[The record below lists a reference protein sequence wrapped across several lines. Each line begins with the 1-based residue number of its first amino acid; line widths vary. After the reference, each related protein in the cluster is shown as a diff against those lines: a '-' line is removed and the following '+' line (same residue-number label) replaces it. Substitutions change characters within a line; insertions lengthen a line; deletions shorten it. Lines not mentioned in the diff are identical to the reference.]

1 MEDLTAIKERL
12 AALRDIV
19 SQHQRRYYV
28 EDRPTVSDAE
38 YDALYRELQDLE
50 AAHPHLVTLDSPTQ
64 RVGAEPA
71 EGFESVSHQV
81 PMLSLDNARNEEEL
95 REFEA
100 RLMRL
105 QDESPRPLSYVVEPK
120 IDGLGVALLYE
131 HGEFARGATR
141 GDGRVGENITQ
152 NLRTIKSIPLRL
164 DGGKLTRRY
173 RLEIRGVVYM
183 PRRAFAHLNSEH
195 DWRSDWD
202 TTLRTIRVTVS
213 PDSGSTLA
221 HLNRLEIRGEVYM
234 PRRAFARLNQQ
245 LEADGQ
251 APFANPRNAAAG
263 SLRLLDSRITAR
275 RPLDVFFYTLGHA
288 EPAHAVTSHWDAL
301 QALSRAGCR
310 INPRAALCAT
320 IDEVIAYCQKL
331 EAERNELDYEA
342 DGVVVKVDDLALQEA
357 FGATAHHPR
366 WAVAFKFAA
375 QQAVS
380 VVRDITLN
388 VGRTGAL
395 TPTAVLDPVHIAGVT
410 VRRASLHNEDEIRR
424 KDIRVGDT
432 VWVERAGDVI
442 PQVVSVIFDQR
453 PADSAAFVMPER
465 CPVCE
470 TAVYRPEGEVV
481 ARCPN
486 AVCPAQLRE
495 RLLHFAGR
503 RAMDIDGLG
512 AAVVDQLVDRAL
524 VRDFADLYGLKQAT
538 LEGLDRLAE
547 KSAGNL
553 VNAIA
558 RSRERGLAR
567 LLFGLGIRHV
577 GERAAALLAA
587 HYGSFDALA
596 QADTE
601 ELADIHD
608 VGPVI
613 AESVS
618 QFCSH
623 AENRR
628 TLERLAEAGVRL
640 DEALVA
646 AQSDTA
652 QTLAGKIFVLTGT
665 LPNLKRSDAQ
675 ALIESAGGR
684 VTSSVTRKTNYVVAG
699 DDPGSKLQRAEDLN
713 IPVLD
718 EEQLH
723 SLLQG

>member
-1 MEDLTAIKERL
+1 MEDQTAVSERL
-12 AALRDIV
+12 ATLRNIV
-19 SQHQRRYYV
+19 SQHQYRYYV

-50 AAHPHLVTLDSPTQ
+50 AAHPHLITPDSPTQ

-71 EGFESVSHQV
+71 EGFESVAHQV
-81 PMLSLDNARNEEEL
+81 PMLSLDNARDAEEL

-105 QDESPRPLSYVVEPK
+105 QDESPQPLSYVVEPK

-131 HGEFARGATR
+131 GGEFVRGATR
-141 GDGRVGENITQ
+141 GDGRTGENITQ
-152 NLRTIKSIPLRL
+152 NLRTIRSIPLRL
-164 DGGKLTRRY
+164 DGELA
-173 RLEIRGVVYM
+173 RL
-183 PRRAFAHLNSEH
+183 A
-195 DWRSDWD
+195 
-202 TTLRTIRVTVS
+202 
-213 PDSGSTLA
+213 
-221 HLNRLEIRGEVYM
+221 RLEIRGEVYM
-234 PRRAFARLNQQ
+234 PRRAFARLNRQ

-275 RPLDVFFYTLGHA
+275 RPLDIFFYTLGHA
-288 EPAHAVTSHWDAL
+288 EPAHPVTSHWDAL
-301 QALSRAGCR
+301 QALSQGGCR
-310 INPRAALCAT
+310 INASAARCDT
-320 IDEVIAYCQKL
+320 IEEVIAYCQKL
-331 EAERNELDYEA
+331 EAERNDLDYES
-342 DGVVVKVDDLALQEA
+342 DGVVVKVDNLALQEA

-366 WAVAFKFAA
+366 WAIAFKFAA
-375 QQAVS
+375 QQAIS
-380 VVRDITLN
+380 VVREITLN

-395 TPTAVLDPVHIAGVT
+395 TPTAVLDPVPIAGVT

-442 PQVVSVIFDQR
+442 PQVVSVILDQR
-453 PADSAAFVMPER
+453 PADNEAFVMPAQ
-465 CPVCE
+465 CPACQ
-470 TAVYRPEGEVV
+470 TPVYRPLGEVV

-495 RLLHFAGR
+495 RLLHYGGR

-512 AAVVDQLVDRAL
+512 AAVVEQLVDRGL
-524 VRDFADLYGLKQAT
+524 VRDFADLYALDQST
-538 LEGLDRLAE
+538 LEALDRLAE

-553 VNAIA
+553 LDAIA

-587 HYGSFDALA
+587 HYGSFAALA
-596 QADTE
+596 EADSE
-601 ELADIHD
+601 ELAEIRD

-618 QFCSH
+618 QFCAH
-623 AENRR
+623 AENRH
-628 TLERLAEAGVRL
+628 TLDRLAEAGVRL
-640 DEALVA
+640 DQDPGATTP
-646 AQSDTA
+646 SDAA
-652 QTLAGKIFVLTGT
+652 QTLAGKVFVLTGT
-665 LPNLKRSDAQ
+665 LPSLKRNDAQ
-675 ALIESAGGR
+675 TLIESAGGR
-684 VTSSVTRKTNYVVAG
+684 VTASVTRNTHYVVAG
-699 DDPGSKLQRAEDLN
+699 SDPGRKLQQAEALG

-718 EEQLH
+718 ETALH
-723 SLLQG
+723 GLLQG

>member
-1 MEDLTAIKERL
+1 MEEQTAVKERL

-19 SQHQRRYYV
+19 RQHQRRYYV
-28 EDRPTVSDAE
+28 EDRPTISDAE

-50 AAHPHLVTLDSPTQ
+50 AAHPDLITSDSPTQ

-71 EGFESVSHQV
+71 EGFESVAHQV
-81 PMLSLDNARNEEEL
+81 PMLSLDNARDADEL

-105 QDESPRPLSYVVEPK
+105 QDESPQPLSYVVEPK

-131 HGEFARGATR
+131 NGEFVRGATR

-152 NLRTIKSIPLRL
+152 NLRTIQSIPLRL
-164 DGGKLTRRY
+164 EGEL
-173 RLEIRGVVYM
+173 
-183 PRRAFAHLNSEH
+183 A
-195 DWRSDWD
+195 
-202 TTLRTIRVTVS
+202 TLS
-213 PDSGSTLA
+213 
-221 HLNRLEIRGEVYM
+221 RLEIRGEVYM
-234 PRRAFARLNQQ
+234 PRRAFARLNRQ

-275 RPLDVFFYTLGHA
+275 RPLDIFFYTLGYA

-301 QALSRAGCR
+301 QALEQAGAR
-310 INPRAALCAT
+310 INLDAAHCGTLDDV
-320 IDEVIAYCQKL
+320 IDYCQKL
-331 EAERNELDYEA
+331 EARRNELDYEA
-342 DGVVVKVDDLALQEA
+342 DGVVVKVEDLTLQEA

-366 WAVAFKFAA
+366 WAIAFKFAA

-380 VVRDITLN
+380 IVQDITLN

-442 PQVVSVIFDQR
+442 PQVVSVIPHKR
-453 PADSAAFVMPER
+453 PTDSEAFVMPGQ

-503 RAMDIDGLG
+503 RAMDIDGMG
-512 AAVVDQLVDRAL
+512 AAVVDQLVDRGL
-524 VRDFADLYGLKQAT
+524 VRDFADLYSLGQST
-538 LEGLDRLAE
+538 LETLDRLAE

-553 VNAIA
+553 VDAIA
-558 RSRERGLAR
+558 RSRDRGLAR

-587 HYGSFDALA
+587 HYGSFAALSEA
-596 QADTE
+596 NTE
-601 ELADIHD
+601 ELAEIHD

-618 QFCSH
+618 QFCAH
-623 AENRR
+623 EENRR
-628 TLERLAEAGVRL
+628 TLELLADAGVRL
-640 DEALVA
+640 DQEPVA
-646 AQSDTA
+646 AIPSDAA
-652 QTLAGKIFVLTGT
+652 QTLDGKVFVLTGT

-675 ALIESAGGR
+675 ALIEAAGGR
-684 VTSSVTRKTNYVVAG
+684 VTSSVTRKTDYVVAG
-699 DDPGSKLQRAEDLN
+699 SDPGSKLQRAEDLG
-713 IPVLD
+713 IAILD
-718 EEQLH
+718 EAALH
-723 SLLQG
+723 DLLHG

>member
-12 AALRDIV
+12 AALRTVV
-19 SQHQRRYYV
+19 SEHQRRYFV
-28 EDRPTVSDAE
+28 EDQPTVSDAE

-50 AAHPHLVTLDSPTQ
+50 AARPHLVTSDSPTQ

-71 EGFESVSHQV
+71 EGFESVAHQV
-81 PMLSLDNARNEEEL
+81 PMLSLDNARNVDEL

-105 QDESPRPLSYVVEPK
+105 QDESPQPLRYVVEPK

-131 HGEFARGATR
+131 SGELVRGATR

-152 NLRTIKSIPLRL
+152 NLRTIRSVPLRL
-164 DGGKLTRRY
+164 DGELA
-173 RLEIRGVVYM
+173 RL
-183 PRRAFAHLNSEH
+183 S
-195 DWRSDWD
+195 
-202 TTLRTIRVTVS
+202 
-213 PDSGSTLA
+213 
-221 HLNRLEIRGEVYM
+221 RLEIRGEVYM
-234 PRRAFARLNQQ
+234 PRRAFARLNRQ
-245 LEADGQ
+245 LEADGL

-275 RPLDVFFYTLGHA
+275 RPLDVFFYTLGYS
-288 EPAHAVTSHWDAL
+288 EPAHAVASHWDAL
-301 QALSRAGCR
+301 QILSQAGCR
-310 INPRAALCAT
+310 INTQAAHFNT
-320 IDEVIAYCQKL
+320 IDEVIAYCQEL

-380 VVRDITLN
+380 VVREITLN

-442 PQVVSVIFDQR
+442 PQVVSVILDQR
-453 PADSAAFVMPER
+453 PANSEAFVMPER

-470 TAVYRPEGEVV
+470 TPVYRPEGEVV

-503 RAMDIDGLG
+503 RAMDIDGMG
-512 AAVVDQLVDRAL
+512 AAVVDQLVDRSL
-524 VRDFADLYGLKQAT
+524 VSDFADLYGLEQAT

-558 RSRERGLAR
+558 RSRKRGLAR

-587 HYGSFDALA
+587 HYGSFAALTEA
-596 QADTE
+596 STE
-601 ELADIHD
+601 ELAEIHD

-618 QFCSH
+618 QFC
-623 AENRR
+623 AQEENRR

-640 DEALVA
+640 DQDPVA
-646 AQSDTA
+646 ATPSDAA
-652 QTLAGKIFVLTGT
+652 QTLAGKVFVLTGT

-675 ALIESAGGR
+675 ALIETAGGR
-684 VTSSVTRKTNYVVAG
+684 VTSSVTRNTDYVVAG
-699 DDPGSKLQRAEDLN
+699 NDPGSKLQRAEDLG
-713 IPVLD
+713 IAILD
-718 EEQLH
+718 ETALH
-723 SLLQG
+723 DLVQG

>member
-1 MEDLTAIKERL
+1 MDDLTAVKERL
-12 AALRDIV
+12 AALRTVV

-38 YDALYRELQDLE
+38 YDTLYRELQDLE
-50 AAHPHLVTLDSPTQ
+50 AAHPHLVTPDSPTQ

-71 EGFESVSHQV
+71 EGFESVAHQV
-81 PMLSLDNARNEEEL
+81 PMLSLDNARNADEL

-105 QDESPRPLSYVVEPK
+105 QDESPQPLRYVVEPK

-131 HGEFARGATR
+131 NGEFVRGATR

-164 DGGKLTRRY
+164 DGKLA
-173 RLEIRGVVYM
+173 RL
-183 PRRAFAHLNSEH
+183 S
-195 DWRSDWD
+195 
-202 TTLRTIRVTVS
+202 
-213 PDSGSTLA
+213 
-221 HLNRLEIRGEVYM
+221 RLEIRGEVYM
-234 PRRAFARLNQQ
+234 PRRAFARLNRQ
-245 LEADGQ
+245 LEADGL

-275 RPLDVFFYTLGHA
+275 RPLDIFFYTLGYA

-301 QALSRAGCR
+301 QTLSQAGAR
-310 INPRAALCAT
+310 TNLDAAHCSTLDDV
-320 IDEVIAYCQKL
+320 IDYCQKL
-331 EAERNELDYEA
+331 EARRNELDYEA
-342 DGVVVKVDDLALQEA
+342 DGVVVKVDNLAMQAA

-366 WAVAFKFAA
+366 WAIAFKFAA

-380 VVRDITLN
+380 VVREITLN

-442 PQVVSVIFDQR
+442 PQVVRVILDER
-453 PADSAAFVMPER
+453 PADSEAFVMPER
-465 CPVCE
+465 CPACK
-470 TAVYRPEGEVV
+470 TSVYRPEGEVV

-512 AAVVDQLVDRAL
+512 AAVVDQLVDRGL
-524 VRDFADLYGLKQAT
+524 VRDFADLYGLDQPT
-538 LEGLDRLAE
+538 IETLDRLAE

-553 VNAIA
+553 VDAIA

-587 HYGSFDALA
+587 QYGSFAALA
-596 QADTE
+596 EASTE
-601 ELADIHD
+601 ELAEIHD

-618 QFCSH
+618 QFCAH
-623 AENRR
+623 EENRR
-628 TLERLAEAGVRL
+628 TLDRLAEAGVRL
-640 DEALVA
+640 DEDLVA
-646 AQSDTA
+646 ATPSDTA
-652 QTLAGKIFVLTGT
+652 QTLAGQIFVLTGT

-675 ALIESAGGR
+675 ALIEGAGGR
-684 VTSSVTRKTNYVVAG
+684 VTSSVTRKTDYVVAG
-699 DDPGSKLQRAEDLN
+699 SDPGSKLQRAEDLG
-713 IPVLD
+713 IAILD
-718 EEQLH
+718 ETALH
-723 SLLQG
+723 NLLQG

>member
-1 MEDLTAIKERL
+1 MEDQTAVRERL
-12 AALRDIV
+12 AALRDV
-19 SQHQRRYYV
+19 VTQHQRRYYV
-28 EDRPTVSDAE
+28 EDRPTVSDAA

-50 AAHPHLVTLDSPTQ
+50 AAHPHLVTPDSPTQ

-71 EGFESVSHQV
+71 EGFESVAHQV
-81 PMLSLDNARNEEEL
+81 PMLSLDNAHNAEEL
-95 REFEA
+95 QEFEA

-105 QDESPRPLSYVVEPK
+105 QDESAQPLSYVVEPK

-131 HGEFARGATR
+131 NGEFVRGATR

-164 DGGKLTRRY
+164 DGQLA
-173 RLEIRGVVYM
+173 RL
-183 PRRAFAHLNSEH
+183 S
-195 DWRSDWD
+195 
-202 TTLRTIRVTVS
+202 
-213 PDSGSTLA
+213 
-221 HLNRLEIRGEVYM
+221 RLEIRGEVYM
-234 PRRAFARLNQQ
+234 PRRAFARLNRQ

-263 SLRLLDSRITAR
+263 SLRLLDSRIAAR
-275 RPLDVFFYTLGHA
+275 RPLDVFLYTLGYA
-288 EPAHAVTSHWDAL
+288 EPAHPATSHWDAL
-301 QALSRAGCR
+301 QALSQGGCR
-310 INPRAALCAT
+310 INPRAARCGT
-320 IDEVIAYCQKL
+320 IDEVVAYCRKL

-342 DGVVVKVDDLALQEA
+342 DGVVVKVDSLALQAA
-357 FGATAHHPR
+357 FGATARHPR
-366 WAVAFKFAA
+366 WAIAFKFAA

-380 VVRDITLN
+380 VVREITLN

-442 PQVVSVIFDQR
+442 PQVVSVIRDKR
-453 PADSAAFVMPER
+453 PTGSEPFVMPEQ

-470 TAVYRPEGEVV
+470 TAVYRPLGEVV
-481 ARCPN
+481 ARCQN

-495 RLLHFAGR
+495 RLLHYASR

-512 AAVVDQLVDRAL
+512 AAVIDQLVHGGL
-524 VRDFADLYGLKQAT
+524 VNDFADLYD
-538 LEGLDRLAE
+538 LEQKRPDLQKLDRLAE

-553 VNAIA
+553 LDAIA

-587 HYGSFDALA
+587 HYGTFDALA
-596 QADTE
+596 KTSAE
-601 ELADIHD
+601 ELAEIRD

-613 AESVS
+613 AESAS
-618 QFCSH
+618 QFC
-623 AENRR
+623 AYEENRR
-628 TLERLAEAGVRL
+628 TLERLRKARVRL
-640 DEALVA
+640 DQNPATAISRVPFGWNLGPFLVSFDQEPA
-646 AQSDTA
+646 TATPSDAT
-652 QTLAGKIFVLTGT
+652 QTLDGKVFVLTGT

-675 ALIESAGGR
+675 ALIEGAGGR
-684 VTSSVTRKTNYVVAG
+684 VTSSVTRKTDYVVAG
-699 DDPGSKLQRAEDLN
+699 SDPGRKLQQAQDLDV
-713 IPVLD
+713 PVLD

-723 SLLQG
+723 SLLQD

>member
-1 MEDLTAIKERL
+1 MEDQTAVSERL
-12 AALRDIV
+12 AALRGIV
-19 SQHQRRYYV
+19 SEHQRRYYV

-50 AAHPHLVTLDSPTQ
+50 AAHPHLITPDSPTQ

-71 EGFESVSHQV
+71 EGFESVAHQV
-81 PMLSLDNARNEEEL
+81 PMLSLDNARDADEL

-105 QDESPRPLSYVVEPK
+105 QDESPQPLSYVVEPK

-131 HGEFARGATR
+131 NGEFVRGATR

-152 NLRTIKSIPLRL
+152 NLRTIQSISLRL
-164 DGGKLTRRY
+164 NGELA
-173 RLEIRGVVYM
+173 RL
-183 PRRAFAHLNSEH
+183 S
-195 DWRSDWD
+195 
-202 TTLRTIRVTVS
+202 
-213 PDSGSTLA
+213 
-221 HLNRLEIRGEVYM
+221 RLEIRGEVYM
-234 PRRAFARLNQQ
+234 PRRAFARLNRQ
-245 LEADGQ
+245 LEADGL

-275 RPLDVFFYTLGHA
+275 RPLDIFAYTLGYA
-288 EPAHAVTSHWDAL
+288 QPAHAVTSHWDAL

-310 INPRAALCAT
+310 INTQAAHCNT
-320 IDEVIAYCQKL
+320 IDEVVAYCQEL
-331 EAERNELDYEA
+331 EDGRNELDYEA

-366 WAVAFKFAA
+366 WAIAFKFAA

-380 VVRDITLN
+380 VVREITLN

-442 PQVVSVIFDQR
+442 PQVVSVIRDKR
-453 PADSAAFVMPER
+453 PADGEAFIMPEC
-465 CPVCE
+465 CPVCA

-512 AAVVDQLVDRAL
+512 AAVVDQLVDRGL
-524 VRDFADLYGLKQAT
+524 VRDFAELYALDQPT
-538 LEGLDRLAE
+538 IETLDRLAE

-587 HYGSFDALA
+587 HYGSFDALEKA
-596 QADTE
+596 SVE
-601 ELADIHD
+601 ELAEIRD

-613 AESVS
+613 AESVG
-618 QFCSH
+618 QFC
-623 AENRR
+623 ANEENRR

-640 DEALVA
+640 DQDPVNTPSEAE
-646 AQSDTA
+646 
-652 QTLAGKIFVLTGT
+652 QTLAGKVFVLTGT
-665 LPNLKRSDAQ
+665 LPNLKRSDVQ
-675 ALIESAGGR
+675 ALIEAAGGR
-684 VTSSVTRKTNYVVAG
+684 VTASVTRNTDYVVAG
-699 DDPGSKLQRAEDLN
+699 SDPGSKLQRAEALD

-718 EEQLH
+718 ETALH
-723 SLLQG
+723 DLLQG

>member
-1 MEDLTAIKERL
+1 MDDQTAVSERL
-12 AALRDIV
+12 AALRNIV
-19 SQHQRRYYV
+19 SEHQRRYFV
-28 EDRPTVSDAE
+28 EDQPTVSDAE

-50 AAHPHLVTLDSPTQ
+50 AAHPHLVTSDSPTQ

-71 EGFESVSHQV
+71 EGFESVAHQV
-81 PMLSLDNARNEEEL
+81 PMLSLSNARDADEL

-105 QDESPRPLSYVVEPK
+105 QDESPQPLSYVVEPK

-131 HGEFARGATR
+131 NGEFVRGATR

-164 DGGKLTRRY
+164 DGELA
-173 RLEIRGVVYM
+173 RL
-183 PRRAFAHLNSEH
+183 S
-195 DWRSDWD
+195 
-202 TTLRTIRVTVS
+202 
-213 PDSGSTLA
+213 
-221 HLNRLEIRGEVYM
+221 RLEIRGEVYM
-234 PRRAFARLNQQ
+234 PRRAFTRLNRQ
-245 LEADGQ
+245 LEADGL

-275 RPLDVFFYTLGHA
+275 RPLDVFFYTLGYA

-301 QALSRAGCR
+301 QALSQAGAR
-310 INPRAALCAT
+310 INLDAARCSTLDDV
-320 IDEVIAYCQKL
+320 IDYCQKL
-331 EAERNELDYEA
+331 EARRNELDYEA

-366 WAVAFKFAA
+366 WAIAFKFAA

-380 VVRDITLN
+380 VVQDITLN

-442 PQVVSVIFDQR
+442 PQVVSVILDQR
-453 PADSAAFVMPER
+453 PADSAEFVMPEE

-512 AAVVDQLVDRAL
+512 AAVVDQLVDRGL
-524 VRDFADLYGLKQAT
+524 VSDFADLYGLEQSA
-538 LEGLDRLAE
+538 LENLDRLAE

-553 VNAIA
+553 VEAIA

-587 HYGSFDALA
+587 HYGSFGALA
-596 QADTE
+596 KASTE

-618 QFCSH
+618 QFCAH

-628 TLERLAEAGVRL
+628 TLDRLSEAGVRL
-640 DEALVA
+640 DEDPAATPPSDA
-646 AQSDTA
+646 AQP
-652 QTLAGKIFVLTGT
+652 LAGKVFVLTGT

-675 ALIESAGGR
+675 ALIEAAGGR
-684 VTSSVTRKTNYVVAG
+684 VTSSVTRKTDYVVAG
-699 DDPGSKLQRAEDLN
+699 SDPGSKLQRAEDLN

>member
-1 MEDLTAIKERL
+1 MEDQTAVRERL
-12 AALRDIV
+12 AALRDVV

-28 EDRPTVSDAE
+28 EDRPTGSDAE

-50 AAHPHLVTLDSPTQ
+50 AAHPHLVTPDSPTQ

-71 EGFESVSHQV
+71 EGFESVAHQM
-81 PMLSLDNARNEEEL
+81 PMLSLANAHNAEEL
-95 REFEA
+95 QEFEA
-100 RLMRL
+100 RLIRL
-105 QDESPRPLSYVVEPK
+105 QDESPQPLSYVVEPK

-131 HGEFARGATR
+131 NGDFVRGATR

-164 DGGKLTRRY
+164 DGELA
-173 RLEIRGVVYM
+173 RL
-183 PRRAFAHLNSEH
+183 S
-195 DWRSDWD
+195 
-202 TTLRTIRVTVS
+202 
-213 PDSGSTLA
+213 
-221 HLNRLEIRGEVYM
+221 RLEIRGEVYM
-234 PRRAFARLNQQ
+234 PRRAFARLNRQ

-275 RPLDVFFYTLGHA
+275 RPLDVFLYTLGYA
-288 EPAHAVTSHWDAL
+288 EPTHPATSHWDAL
-301 QALSRAGCR
+301 QALSQGGCR
-310 INPRAALCAT
+310 INPRAARCGT
-320 IDEVIAYCQKL
+320 IDEVGAYCRKL
-331 EAERNELDYEA
+331 EAERNELDYET
-342 DGVVVKVDDLALQEA
+342 DGVVVKVDDLALQAA

-366 WAVAFKFAA
+366 WAIAFKFAA

-380 VVRDITLN
+380 VVREITLN

-442 PQVVSVIFDQR
+442 PQVVSVILDKR
-453 PADSAAFVMPER
+453 LADSEPFVMPEQ
-465 CPVCE
+465 CPVCQTE
-470 TAVYRPEGEVV
+470 VYRPLGEVV

-495 RLLHFAGR
+495 RLLHYGGR

-512 AAVVDQLVDRAL
+512 AAVVEQLVDRDL
-524 VRDFADLYGLKQAT
+524 VRDFADLYALEHST
-538 LEGLDRLAE
+538 LQGLDRLAE

-553 VNAIA
+553 LDAIA

-587 HYGSFDALA
+587 HYGSFSALA
-596 QADTE
+596 ETGTE
-601 ELADIHD
+601 ELAEIRD

-618 QFCSH
+618 QFC
-623 AENRR
+623 AYEENRR

-640 DEALVA
+640 DEDPVAATSSDA
-646 AQSDTA
+646 AQS
-652 QTLAGKIFVLTGT
+652 LAGKVFVLTGT
-665 LPNLKRSDAQ
+665 LPNLKRSEAQ
-675 ALIESAGGR
+675 TLIEGAGGR
-684 VTSSVTRKTNYVVAG
+684 VTKSVTRKTDYVVAG
-699 DDPGSKLQRAEDLN
+699 SDPGSKLQQAEDLS

-718 EEQLH
+718 EAALH
-723 SLLQG
+723 GLLQDRSDQTVGRISEA

>member
-1 MEDLTAIKERL
+1 MKAGSMEDQTAVRERL
-12 AALRDIV
+12 AALRAIV

-38 YDALYRELQDLE
+38 YDALYRDLQDLE
-50 AAHPHLVTLDSPTQ
+50 AAHPHLVTPDSPTQ

-71 EGFESVSHQV
+71 EGFESVAHQV
-81 PMLSLDNARNEEEL
+81 PMLSLDNARDAEEL

-100 RLMRL
+100 RLIRL
-105 QDESPRPLSYVVEPK
+105 QDESPQPLSYVVEPK

-131 HGEFARGATR
+131 GGEFVRGATR

-152 NLRTIKSIPLRL
+152 NLHTIQSIPLRL
-164 DGGKLTRRY
+164 DGEL
-173 RLEIRGVVYM
+173 
-183 PRRAFAHLNSEH
+183 A
-195 DWRSDWD
+195 
-202 TTLRTIRVTVS
+202 RV
-213 PDSGSTLA
+213 
-221 HLNRLEIRGEVYM
+221 NRLEIRGEVYM
-234 PRRAFARLNQQ
+234 PRRAFARLNRQ

-275 RPLDVFFYTLGHA
+275 RPLDVFFYTLGYA
-288 EPAHAVTSHWDAL
+288 EPAHPVTSHWDAL
-301 QALSRAGCR
+301 QALSQGGCR
-310 INPRAALCAT
+310 INPHAARCNT
-320 IDEVIAYCQKL
+320 IEEVIACCQKL
-331 EAERNELDYEA
+331 EAERNELDYES
-342 DGVVVKVDDLALQEA
+342 DGVVVKVDDLALQAA

-366 WAVAFKFAA
+366 WAIAFKFAA

-380 VVRDITLN
+380 VVREITLN

-410 VRRASLHNEDEIRR
+410 VRRASLHNEAEIRR

-442 PQVVSVIFDQR
+442 PQVVSVILDQR
-453 PADSAAFVMPER
+453 PAGSDEFVMPTH
-465 CPVCE
+465 CPVCQ
-470 TAVYRPEGEVV
+470 TAVYRPQDEVV

-495 RLLHFAGR
+495 RLLHYGGR
-503 RAMDIDGLG
+503 RAMDIDGFG
-512 AAVVDQLVDRAL
+512 AAVVEQLVDRAL
-524 VRDFADLYGLKQAT
+524 VRDFADLYALDQST
-538 LEGLDRLAE
+538 LETLDRLAE

-553 VNAIA
+553 LDAIA

-596 QADTE
+596 EASTE
-601 ELADIHD
+601 ELAEIRD

-618 QFCSH
+618 QFCAH

-628 TLERLAEAGVRL
+628 TLDRLAEAGVRL
-640 DEALVA
+640 DQDPA
-646 AQSDTA
+646 AAPPSDATQSLT
-652 QTLAGKIFVLTGT
+652 GKVFVLTGT
-665 LPNLKRSDAQ
+665 LPNLKRNDAQ

-684 VTSSVTRKTNYVVAG
+684 VTSSVTRNTDYVVAG
-699 DDPGSKLQRAEDLN
+699 SEAGRKLQQAQDLG

-718 EEQLH
+718 EAALH
-723 SLLQG
+723 GLLQG

>member
-1 MEDLTAIKERL
+1 MDDQTAVRERL
-12 AALRDIV
+12 ADLRGIV
-19 SQHQRRYYV
+19 SEHQRRYYV

-50 AAHPHLVTLDSPTQ
+50 AAHPYLITPDSPTQ

-71 EGFESVSHQV
+71 EGFESVAHQV
-81 PMLSLDNARNEEEL
+81 PMLSLDNARDADEL

-105 QDESPRPLSYVVEPK
+105 QDESPQPLSYVVEPK

-131 HGEFARGATR
+131 NGEFVRGATR

-152 NLRTIKSIPLRL
+152 NLRTIQSIPLRL
-164 DGGKLTRRY
+164 DGELA
-173 RLEIRGVVYM
+173 RL
-183 PRRAFAHLNSEH
+183 S
-195 DWRSDWD
+195 
-202 TTLRTIRVTVS
+202 
-213 PDSGSTLA
+213 
-221 HLNRLEIRGEVYM
+221 RLEIRGEVYM
-234 PRRAFARLNQQ
+234 PRRAFARLNRQ
-245 LEADGQ
+245 LEADGL

-275 RPLDVFFYTLGHA
+275 RPLDIFAYTLGYA
-288 EPAHAVTSHWDAL
+288 EPAHAVTSHWSAL
-301 QALSRAGCR
+301 QALSQAGAR
-310 INPRAALCAT
+310 TNLDAARCNTLDGV
-320 IDEVIAYCQKL
+320 IDYCQKL
-331 EAERNELDYEA
+331 EARRNELDYEA

-366 WAVAFKFAA
+366 WAIAFKFAA

-442 PQVVSVIFDQR
+442 PQVVSVILDQR
-453 PADSAAFVMPER
+453 PAEDEEFVMPEE
-465 CPVCE
+465 CPVCQ
-470 TAVYRPEGEVV
+470 TKVYRPEGEVV

-503 RAMDIDGLG
+503 RAMDIDGMG
-512 AAVVDQLVDRAL
+512 AAVVDQLVDRGL
-524 VRDFADLYGLKQAT
+524 VHDFADLYSLGQPT
-538 LEGLDRLAE
+538 LEDLDRLAE

-553 VNAIA
+553 VDAIA

-596 QADTE
+596 KASVE
-601 ELADIHD
+601 ELAEIRD

-613 AESVS
+613 AESVG
-618 QFCSH
+618 QFC
-623 AENRR
+623 ANEKNRR

-640 DEALVA
+640 DQELVA
-646 AQSDTA
+646 AAPSDAA
-652 QTLAGKIFVLTGT
+652 QTLAGKAFVLTGT

-675 ALIESAGGR
+675 ALIEAAGGR
-684 VTSSVTRKTNYVVAG
+684 VTSSVTRNTDYVVAG
-699 DDPGSKLQRAEDLN
+699 SDPGSKLQRAEALD

-718 EEQLH
+718 EAALH
-723 SLLQG
+723 DLLQG

>member
-1 MEDLTAIKERL
+1 MEEQTAVKERL

-19 SQHQRRYYV
+19 RQHQRRYYV

-38 YDALYRELQDLE
+38 YDALYRELQELE
-50 AAHPHLVTLDSPTQ
+50 DANPDLVTPDSPTQ

-71 EGFESVSHQV
+71 EGFESVAHQV
-81 PMLSLDNARNEEEL
+81 PMLSLDNARDADEL

-105 QDESPRPLSYVVEPK
+105 QDESPQPLSYVVEPK

-131 HGEFARGATR
+131 NGDFVRGATR

-152 NLRTIKSIPLRL
+152 NLRTIQSIPLRL
-164 DGGKLTRRY
+164 EGEL
-173 RLEIRGVVYM
+173 
-183 PRRAFAHLNSEH
+183 A
-195 DWRSDWD
+195 
-202 TTLRTIRVTVS
+202 TLS
-213 PDSGSTLA
+213 
-221 HLNRLEIRGEVYM
+221 RLEIRGEVYM
-234 PRRAFARLNQQ
+234 PRRAFARLNRQ

-275 RPLDVFFYTLGHA
+275 RPLDIFFYTLGYA

-301 QALSRAGCR
+301 QALEQAGAR
-310 INPRAALCAT
+310 INLDAARCGTLDDV
-320 IDEVIAYCQKL
+320 IDYCQKL
-331 EAERNELDYEA
+331 EARRNELDYEA
-342 DGVVVKVDDLALQEA
+342 DGVVVKVDSLAMQAA

-366 WAVAFKFAA
+366 WAIAFKFAA

-380 VVRDITLN
+380 VVQDITLN

-442 PQVVSVIFDQR
+442 PQVVSVVQHQ
-453 PADSAAFVMPER
+453 PDSKKFVMPDR

-470 TAVYRPEGEVV
+470 TKVYRPEDEVV

-503 RAMDIDGLG
+503 RAMDIDGMG
-512 AAVVDQLVDRAL
+512 TAVVDQLVDRGL
-524 VRDFADLYGLKQAT
+524 VRDFADLYSLDQST
-538 LEGLDRLAE
+538 LQDLDRLAE

-553 VNAIA
+553 VDAIA

-567 LLFGLGIRHV
+567 LLFGLGVRHV

-587 HYGSFDALA
+587 HYGSFAALA
-596 QADTE
+596 EAETE
-601 ELADIHD
+601 ELAEIHD

-618 QFCSH
+618 QFCAH
-623 AENRR
+623 EENRR
-628 TLERLAEAGVRL
+628 TLERLADAGVRL
-640 DEALVA
+640 DQEPVA
-646 AQSDTA
+646 AIPSDAA
-652 QTLAGKIFVLTGT
+652 QTLGGKVFVLTGT

-675 ALIESAGGR
+675 SLIEAAGGR
-684 VTSSVTRKTNYVVAG
+684 VTSSVTRKTDYVVAG
-699 DDPGSKLQRAEDLN
+699 SDPGSKLQRAEDLG
-713 IPVLD
+713 IAILD
-718 EEQLH
+718 EAALH
-723 SLLQG
+723 DLLHG

>member
-1 MEDLTAIKERL
+1 MEALTAVSERL
-12 AALRDIV
+12 AALRTIV
-19 SQHQRRYYV
+19 SEHQRRYYV

-50 AAHPHLVTLDSPTQ
+50 AAHPHLVTPDSPTQ

-71 EGFESVSHQV
+71 EGFESVAHQV
-81 PMLSLDNARNEEEL
+81 PMLSLDNARDADEL

-100 RLMRL
+100 RLIRL
-105 QDESPRPLSYVVEPK
+105 QDESPQPLSYVVEPK

-131 HGEFARGATR
+131 NGDFVRGATR

-152 NLRTIKSIPLRL
+152 NLRTIQSIPLRL
-164 DGGKLTRRY
+164 AGKLAR
-173 RLEIRGVVYM
+173 
-183 PRRAFAHLNSEH
+183 
-195 DWRSDWD
+195 
-202 TTLRTIRVTVS
+202 
-213 PDSGSTLA
+213 
-221 HLNRLEIRGEVYM
+221 LNRLEIRGEVYM
-234 PRRAFARLNQQ
+234 PRRAFARLNRQ
-245 LEADGQ
+245 LEADGL

-275 RPLDVFFYTLGHA
+275 RPLDVFFYTLGYA

-301 QALSRAGCR
+301 QVLEQAGAR
-310 INPRAALCAT
+310 INSDAARCGTLDDV
-320 IDEVIAYCQKL
+320 IDYCQKL
-331 EAERNELDYEA
+331 EARRNELDYEA
-342 DGVVVKVDDLALQEA
+342 DGVVAKVDDLALQEA

-380 VVRDITLN
+380 VVQDITLN

-395 TPTAVLDPVHIAGVT
+395 TPTAILDPVHIAGVT

-442 PQVVSVIFDQR
+442 PQVVSVILDQR
-453 PADSAAFVMPER
+453 PADNEAFVMPAQ

-503 RAMDIDGLG
+503 RAMDIDGMG
-512 AAVVDQLVDRAL
+512 AAVVDQLVDRGL
-524 VRDFADLYGLKQAT
+524 VHDFADLYGLAPST
-538 LEGLDRLAE
+538 LETLDRLAE
-547 KSAGNL
+547 KSAANL
-553 VNAIA
+553 VDAIA

-596 QADTE
+596 KASTE

-608 VGPVI
+608 IGPVI

-618 QFCSH
+618 QFCAH

-640 DEALVA
+640 DQDPVA
-646 AQSDTA
+646 ATPSDAT
-652 QTLAGKIFVLTGT
+652 QTLAGKVFVLTGT

-675 ALIESAGGR
+675 ALIEAAGGR
-684 VTSSVTRKTNYVVAG
+684 VTASVTRKTDYVVAG
-699 DDPGSKLQRAEDLN
+699 SDPGSKRQRAEDLG
-713 IPVLD
+713 IAILD
-718 EEQLH
+718 ETALH
-723 SLLQG
+723 DLLQG

>member
-1 MEDLTAIKERL
+1 MEDQTAVRERL
-12 AALRDIV
+12 AALRDV
-19 SQHQRRYYV
+19 VTQHQRRYYV

-50 AAHPHLVTLDSPTQ
+50 AAHPHLVTPDSPTQ

-71 EGFESVSHQV
+71 EGFESVAHQV
-81 PMLSLDNARNEEEL
+81 PMLSLDNAHNAEEL
-95 REFEA
+95 QEFEA

-105 QDESPRPLSYVVEPK
+105 QDESAQPLSYVVEPK

-131 HGEFARGATR
+131 NGEFVRGATR

-164 DGGKLTRRY
+164 DGELA
-173 RLEIRGVVYM
+173 RL
-183 PRRAFAHLNSEH
+183 S
-195 DWRSDWD
+195 
-202 TTLRTIRVTVS
+202 
-213 PDSGSTLA
+213 
-221 HLNRLEIRGEVYM
+221 RLEIRGEVYM
-234 PRRAFARLNQQ
+234 PRRAFARLNRQ

-275 RPLDVFFYTLGHA
+275 RPLDVFLYTLGYA
-288 EPAHAVTSHWDAL
+288 EPAHPATSHWDAL
-301 QALSRAGCR
+301 QALSQGGCR
-310 INPRAALCAT
+310 INPRAARCGT
-320 IDEVIAYCQKL
+320 IDEVVAYCRKL

-342 DGVVVKVDDLALQEA
+342 DGVVVKVDSLALQAA
-357 FGATAHHPR
+357 FGATARHPR
-366 WAVAFKFAA
+366 WAIAFKFAA

-380 VVRDITLN
+380 VVREITLN

-442 PQVVSVIFDQR
+442 PQVVSVIQR
-453 PADSAAFVMPER
+453 PADSEPFVMPEQ
-465 CPVCE
+465 CPVCD
-470 TAVYRPEGEVV
+470 TKVYRPQGEVV

-495 RLLHFAGR
+495 RLLHYGGR

-512 AAVVDQLVDRAL
+512 AAVVEQLVDRGL
-524 VRDFADLYGLKQAT
+524 VRDFADLYALDQST
-538 LEGLDRLAE
+538 LEVLDRLAE

-553 VNAIA
+553 LDAIA

-587 HYGSFDALA
+587 HYGTFDALA
-596 QADTE
+596 KTSAE
-601 ELADIHD
+601 ELAEIRD

-618 QFCSH
+618 QFC
-623 AENRR
+623 AYEENRR
-628 TLERLAEAGVRL
+628 TLERLRKARVRL
-640 DEALVA
+640 DQNPATAISRVPFGWNLGPFLVSFDQEPA
-646 AQSDTA
+646 TATPSDAT
-652 QTLAGKIFVLTGT
+652 QTLDGKVFVLTGT

-675 ALIESAGGR
+675 ALIEGAGGR
-684 VTSSVTRKTNYVVAG
+684 VTKSVTRKTDYVVAG
-699 DDPGSKLQRAEDLN
+699 SDPGRKLQQAHDLDV
-713 IPVLD
+713 PVLD

-723 SLLQG
+723 GLLQD

>member
-1 MEDLTAIKERL
+1 MDDQTAVRERL

-19 SQHQRRYYV
+19 SEHQRRYFV

-50 AAHPHLVTLDSPTQ
+50 VAHPHLVTSDSPTQ

-71 EGFESVSHQV
+71 EGFESVAHQV
-81 PMLSLDNARNEEEL
+81 PMLSLDNARNADEL

-105 QDESPRPLSYVVEPK
+105 QDESPQPLSYVVEPK

-131 HGEFARGATR
+131 NGELVRGATR

-164 DGGKLTRRY
+164 DG
-173 RLEIRGVVYM
+173 E
-183 PRRAFAHLNSEH
+183 
-195 DWRSDWD
+195 
-202 TTLRTIRVTVS
+202 
-213 PDSGSTLA
+213 LA
-221 HLNRLEIRGEVYM
+221 HLSRLEIRGEVYM
-234 PRRAFARLNQQ
+234 PRRAFARLNRQ
-245 LEADGQ
+245 LEADGL

-275 RPLDVFFYTLGHA
+275 RPLDIFFYTLGYA
-288 EPAHAVTSHWDAL
+288 EPARAVTSHWDAL
-301 QALSRAGCR
+301 QTLSQAGCR
-310 INPRAALCAT
+310 INTQAAHCNT
-320 IDEVIAYCQKL
+320 IDEVVAYCRKL
-331 EAERNELDYEA
+331 EDERNELDYEA
-342 DGVVVKVDDLALQEA
+342 DGVVVKVDDLGLQEA

-375 QQAVS
+375 QQAES

-442 PQVVSVIFDQR
+442 PQVVSVIRDQR
-453 PADSAAFVMPER
+453 PADSEAFVMPER

-470 TAVYRPEGEVV
+470 TLVYRPEGEVV

-512 AAVVDQLVDRAL
+512 AAVIDQLVGHNL
-524 VRDFADLYGLKQAT
+524 VRDFADLYDLKQKRAD
-538 LEGLDRLAE
+538 LEKLDRLAE

-553 VNAIA
+553 LDAIE

-577 GERAAALLAA
+577 GERAAALLATQ
-587 HYGSFDALA
+587 YRTFDALSKA
-596 QADTE
+596 SAE
-601 ELADIHD
+601 ELARIRE

-613 AESVS
+613 AESVN
-618 QFCSH
+618 QFCAH
-623 AENRR
+623 DENRR
-628 TLERLAEAGVRL
+628 TLERLRRAGVRL
-640 DEALVA
+640 D
-646 AQSDTA
+646 QG
-652 QTLAGKIFVLTGT
+652 LAGTTSRVHFGWNLGPLLVPLDQEPATATPYDTPQPLTGKVLVLTGT

-684 VTSSVTRKTNYVVAG
+684 VTSSVTRKTDYVVAG
-699 DDPGSKLQRAEDLN
+699 DDPGSKLQRAEDLG
-713 IPVLD
+713 IAILD
-718 EEQLH
+718 ETALH
-723 SLLQG
+723 DLVQG

>member
-1 MEDLTAIKERL
+1 MEDQTAVRERL
-12 AALRDIV
+12 TVLRDIV
-19 SQHQRRYYV
+19 SQHQCRYYV
-28 EDRPTVSDAE
+28 EDRPAVSDAE

-50 AAHPHLVTLDSPTQ
+50 AAHPHLVTADSPTQ

-71 EGFESVSHQV
+71 EGFESVAHQV
-81 PMLSLDNARNEEEL
+81 PMLSLDNARDADEL

-100 RLMRL
+100 RLIRL
-105 QDESPRPLSYVVEPK
+105 QDESPQPLSYVVEPK

-131 HGEFARGATR
+131 NGDFVRGATR

-164 DGGKLTRRY
+164 AGELA
-173 RLEIRGVVYM
+173 RL
-183 PRRAFAHLNSEH
+183 S
-195 DWRSDWD
+195 
-202 TTLRTIRVTVS
+202 
-213 PDSGSTLA
+213 
-221 HLNRLEIRGEVYM
+221 RLEIRGEVYM
-234 PRRAFARLNQQ
+234 PRRAFARLNRQ
-245 LEADGQ
+245 LEADGL

-275 RPLDVFFYTLGHA
+275 RPLDVFFYTLGYA

-301 QALSRAGCR
+301 QALEQAGARTNVDAARCR
-310 INPRAALCAT
+310 TL
-320 IDEVIAYCQKL
+320 DEVVDYCQKL
-331 EAERNELDYEA
+331 EARRNELDYEA
-342 DGVVVKVDDLALQEA
+342 DGVVVKVDDLTLQEA

-366 WAVAFKFAA
+366 WAIAFKFAA

-380 VVRDITLN
+380 VVQDITLN

-424 KDIRVGDT
+424 KDVRVGDT

-442 PQVVSVIFDQR
+442 PQVVSVIFNER
-453 PADSAAFVMPER
+453 PADSQAFVMPER

-470 TAVYRPEGEVV
+470 TAVYRSEDEVV

-512 AAVVDQLVDRAL
+512 TAVVDQLVDRGL
-524 VRDFADLYGLKQAT
+524 VHDFADLYSLDQST
-538 LEGLDRLAE
+538 LQDLDRLAE

-553 VNAIA
+553 VDAIA

-577 GERAAALLAA
+577 GERAAALLAD

-596 QADTE
+596 KASTE
-601 ELADIHD
+601 ELADIRD
-608 VGPVI
+608 IGPVI
-613 AESVS
+613 AESVG
-618 QFCSH
+618 QFCAH
-623 AENRR
+623 EENRR
-628 TLERLAEAGVRL
+628 TLERLAEAGVHL
-640 DEALVA
+640 DQDPVA
-646 AQSDTA
+646 ATPSDAA

-675 ALIESAGGR
+675 ALIEAAGGR
-684 VTSSVTRKTNYVVAG
+684 VTSSVTRKTDYVVAG
-699 DDPGSKLQRAEDLN
+699 SDPGSKLRRAEDLS

-718 EEQLH
+718 EAALH
-723 SLLQG
+723 DLLQAGM

>member
-1 MEDLTAIKERL
+1 MEDQTAVSERL
-12 AALRDIV
+12 AALRAIV
-19 SQHQRRYYV
+19 SEHQRRYYV
-28 EDRPTVSDAE
+28 EDQPTVSDAE

-50 AAHPHLVTLDSPTQ
+50 AAHPHLVTPDSPTQ

-71 EGFESVSHQV
+71 EGFEAVAHQV
-81 PMLSLDNARNEEEL
+81 PMLSLDNARNADEL

-100 RLMRL
+100 RLIRL
-105 QDESPRPLSYVVEPK
+105 QDESPQPLSYVVEPK

-131 HGEFARGATR
+131 NGAFVRGATR

-152 NLRTIKSIPLRL
+152 NLRTIKNIPLRL
-164 DGGKLTRRY
+164 DGELA
-173 RLEIRGVVYM
+173 RL
-183 PRRAFAHLNSEH
+183 S
-195 DWRSDWD
+195 
-202 TTLRTIRVTVS
+202 
-213 PDSGSTLA
+213 
-221 HLNRLEIRGEVYM
+221 RLEIRGEVYM
-234 PRRAFARLNQQ
+234 PRRAFARLNRQ
-245 LEADGQ
+245 LEADGS

-288 EPAHAVTSHWDAL
+288 EPAHAVTSHWAAL
-301 QALSRAGCR
+301 QTLAQAGCR
-310 INPRAALCAT
+310 INTQAAHCNT
-320 IDEVIAYCQKL
+320 IDAVVAYCQQL

-380 VVRDITLN
+380 VVREITLN

-395 TPTAVLDPVHIAGVT
+395 TPTAVLDPVHLAGVT

-442 PQVVSVIFDQR
+442 PQVVSVILDER
-453 PADSAAFVMPER
+453 PADSQAFVMPAQ
-465 CPVCE
+465 CSVCE

-486 AVCPAQLRE
+486 ATCPAQLRE

-512 AAVVDQLVDRAL
+512 AAVVDQLVDRGL
-524 VRDFADLYGLKQAT
+524 VGDFADLYR
-538 LEGLDRLAE
+538 LEQSALEDLDRLAE

-553 VNAIA
+553 VDAIA
-558 RSRERGLAR
+558 RSRDRGLAR

-587 HYGSFDALA
+587 HYGSFGALA
-596 QADTE
+596 EASIE

-613 AESVS
+613 AESAS
-618 QFCSH
+618 QFCAH
-623 AENRR
+623 EENRR
-628 TLERLAEAGVRL
+628 TLDRLAAAGVRL
-640 DEALVA
+640 DQESVA
-646 AQSDTA
+646 ATPSDAT
-652 QTLAGKIFVLTGT
+652 QTLAGKVFVLTGA
-665 LPNLKRSDAQ
+665 LPNLKRGDAQ
-675 ALIESAGGR
+675 ALIEAAGGR
-684 VTSSVTRKTNYVVAG
+684 VTASVTRKTDYVVAG
-699 DDPGSKLQRAEDLN
+699 SNPGSKLQRAEDLG
-713 IPVLD
+713 ISVLD
-718 EEQLH
+718 EAALH
-723 SLLQG
+723 DLLRG

>member
-1 MEDLTAIKERL
+1 MEEQTAVRERL
-12 AALRDIV
+12 AALRDVV

-28 EDRPTVSDAE
+28 EDRPTVSDAD
-38 YDALYRELQDLE
+38 YDALYRELQGLE
-50 AAHPHLVTLDSPTQ
+50 AAHPHLVTPDSPTQ

-71 EGFESVSHQV
+71 ERFESVAHQV
-81 PMLSLDNARNEEEL
+81 PMLSLDNARNADEL

-105 QDESPRPLSYVVEPK
+105 QDESPQPLSYVVEPK

-131 HGEFARGATR
+131 GGEFVRGATR

-164 DGGKLTRRY
+164 DGELA
-173 RLEIRGVVYM
+173 RL
-183 PRRAFAHLNSEH
+183 S
-195 DWRSDWD
+195 
-202 TTLRTIRVTVS
+202 
-213 PDSGSTLA
+213 
-221 HLNRLEIRGEVYM
+221 RLEIRGEVYM
-234 PRRAFARLNQQ
+234 PRRAFARLNRQ

-263 SLRLLDSRITAR
+263 SLRLLDARITAR
-275 RPLDVFFYTLGHA
+275 RPLDVFLYTLGYAAPPH
-288 EPAHAVTSHWDAL
+288 PAPSHWDAL
-301 QALSRAGCR
+301 QALSQAGCR
-310 INPRAALCAT
+310 INPRAARCDT
-320 IDEVIAYCQKL
+320 IDEVVTYCQKL

-342 DGVVVKVDDLALQEA
+342 DGVVVKVDNLALQEA

-366 WAVAFKFAA
+366 WAIAFKFAA
-375 QQAVS
+375 QQAAS
-380 VVRDITLN
+380 VVREITLN

-442 PQVVSVIFDQR
+442 PQVVSVILDQR
-453 PADSAAFVMPER
+453 PADSEEFVMPEQ
-465 CPVCE
+465 CPVCQ
-470 TAVYRPEGEVV
+470 TAVYRPLGEVV

-495 RLLHFAGR
+495 RLLHYGGR
-503 RAMDIDGLG
+503 RAMDIDGMG
-512 AAVVDQLVDRAL
+512 AAVVEQLVDRGL
-524 VRDFADLYGLKQAT
+524 VRDFADLYALDQST
-538 LEGLDRLAE
+538 LEALDRLAE

-553 VNAIA
+553 LDAIA
-558 RSRERGLAR
+558 RSRQRGLAR

-596 QADTE
+596 EASTE
-601 ELADIHD
+601 DLAEVRD

-618 QFCSH
+618 QFC
-623 AENRR
+623 AYEANRR
-628 TLERLAEAGVRL
+628 TIERLSAAGVRL
-640 DEALVA
+640 DQDPIAATPSDVAHTLV
-646 AQSDTA
+646 
-652 QTLAGKIFVLTGT
+652 GKVFVLTGT
-665 LPNLKRSDAQ
+665 LPNLKRSEVQ
-675 ALIESAGGR
+675 TLIEAAGGR
-684 VTSSVTRKTNYVVAG
+684 VTSSVTRNTDYVVAG
-699 DDPGSKLQRAEDLN
+699 NDPGRKLQQAQDLDV
-713 IPVLD
+713 PVLD

-723 SLLQG
+723 GLLQG

>member
-1 MEDLTAIKERL
+1 MEDQTAVWERL

-28 EDRPTVSDAE
+28 EDRPTVSDAA

-50 AAHPHLVTLDSPTQ
+50 AAHPHLVTPDSPTQ

-71 EGFESVSHQV
+71 EGFESVAHQV
-81 PMLSLDNARNEEEL
+81 PMLSLDNAHNAEEL
-95 REFEA
+95 QEFEA

-105 QDESPRPLSYVVEPK
+105 QDESAQPLSYVVEPK

-131 HGEFARGATR
+131 NGEFVRGATR

-164 DGGKLTRRY
+164 DGELA
-173 RLEIRGVVYM
+173 RL
-183 PRRAFAHLNSEH
+183 S
-195 DWRSDWD
+195 
-202 TTLRTIRVTVS
+202 
-213 PDSGSTLA
+213 
-221 HLNRLEIRGEVYM
+221 RLEIRGEVYM
-234 PRRAFARLNQQ
+234 PRRAFARLNRQ

-275 RPLDVFFYTLGHA
+275 RPLDVFLYTLGYA
-288 EPAHAVTSHWDAL
+288 EPAHPATSHWDAL
-301 QALSRAGCR
+301 QALSQGGCR
-310 INPRAALCAT
+310 INPRAARCGT
-320 IDEVIAYCQKL
+320 IDEAVAYCRKL

-342 DGVVVKVDDLALQEA
+342 DGVVVKVDDLALQAA

-366 WAVAFKFAA
+366 WAIAFKFAA

-380 VVRDITLN
+380 VVQKITLN

-442 PQVVSVIFDQR
+442 PQVVSVILDKR
-453 PADSAAFVMPER
+453 PANSEPFVMPEQ

-470 TAVYRPEGEVV
+470 TAVYRPLGEVV
-481 ARCPN
+481 ARCQN

-495 RLLHFAGR
+495 RLLHYASR

-512 AAVVDQLVDRAL
+512 AAVVEQLVDRGL
-524 VRDFADLYGLKQAT
+524 VRDFADLYALDQSA
-538 LEGLDRLAE
+538 LETLDRLAE
-547 KSAGNL
+547 KSASNL
-553 VNAIA
+553 VDAIA

-587 HYGSFDALA
+587 HYGTFDALA
-596 QADTE
+596 KTSAE
-601 ELADIHD
+601 ELAEIRD

-618 QFCSH
+618 QFC
-623 AENRR
+623 AYEENRR
-628 TLERLAEAGVRL
+628 TLERLRKAHVRL
-640 DEALVA
+640 DQNPATAISRVPFGWNLGPFLVSFNQEPA
-646 AQSDTA
+646 TATPSDAT
-652 QTLAGKIFVLTGT
+652 QTLDGKVFVLTGT

-675 ALIESAGGR
+675 ALIEGAGGR
-684 VTSSVTRKTNYVVAG
+684 VTKSVTRNTDYVVAG
-699 DDPGSKLQRAEDLN
+699 SDPGRKLQQAQDLDV
-713 IPVLD
+713 PVLD

-723 SLLQG
+723 GLLQD

>member
-1 MEDLTAIKERL
+1 MEGQTAVRERL
-12 AALRDIV
+12 AALRDVV

-28 EDRPTVSDAE
+28 EDRPSVSDTE

-50 AAHPHLVTLDSPTQ
+50 AAHPRLVTPDSPTQ

-71 EGFESVSHQV
+71 EGFESVAHQV
-81 PMLSLDNARNEEEL
+81 PMLSLDNARNAEEL
-95 REFEA
+95 QEFEA

-105 QDESPRPLSYVVEPK
+105 QDESPQPLSYVVEPK

-131 HGEFARGATR
+131 NGDFVRGATR

-164 DGGKLTRRY
+164 GGELA
-173 RLEIRGVVYM
+173 RL
-183 PRRAFAHLNSEH
+183 S
-195 DWRSDWD
+195 
-202 TTLRTIRVTVS
+202 
-213 PDSGSTLA
+213 
-221 HLNRLEIRGEVYM
+221 RLEIRGEVYM
-234 PRRAFARLNQQ
+234 PRRAFARLNRQ

-275 RPLDVFFYTLGHA
+275 RPLDVFLYTLGYA
-288 EPAHAVTSHWDAL
+288 EPTHPATSHWDAL
-301 QALSRAGCR
+301 QALSQGGCR
-310 INPRAALCAT
+310 INPRAARCGT
-320 IDEVIAYCQKL
+320 IDKVVAYCRKL
-331 EAERNELDYEA
+331 EAERNELDYET
-342 DGVVVKVDDLALQEA
+342 DGVVVKVDDLALQAA

-366 WAVAFKFAA
+366 WAIAFKFAA

-380 VVRDITLN
+380 VVREITLN

-395 TPTAVLDPVHIAGVT
+395 TPTAVLDPVHIAGVM

-442 PQVVSVIFDQR
+442 PQVVRVLDKH
-453 PADSAAFVMPER
+453 PAGSEEFVMPEQ
-465 CPVCE
+465 CPVCQ
-470 TAVYRPEGEVV
+470 TTVYRPLGEVV

-495 RLLHFAGR
+495 RLLHYGGR

-512 AAVVDQLVDRAL
+512 ASVIDQLVKHGL
-524 VRDFADLYGLKQAT
+524 VNDFADLYD
-538 LEGLDRLAE
+538 LERKRPDLQKLDRLAE

-553 VNAIA
+553 LKAID

-596 QADTE
+596 QASAE
-601 ELADIHD
+601 ELAEIRD

-618 QFCSH
+618 QFC
-623 AENRR
+623 AYEENRR
-628 TLERLAEAGVRL
+628 TLERLRQARVRL
-640 DEALVA
+640 GQNPATAISRVPFGWNLGPFLVPFDQEPATATPSDA
-646 AQSDTA
+646 AQS
-652 QTLAGKIFVLTGT
+652 LAGKIFVLTGT
-665 LPNLKRSDAQ
+665 LPNLKRHEAQ
-675 ALIESAGGR
+675 ALIEGTGGR
-684 VTSSVTRKTNYVVAG
+684 VTKSVTRKTDYVVAG
-699 DDPGSKLQRAEDLN
+699 SDPGSKLQQARDLDV
-713 IPVLD
+713 PVLD

-723 SLLQG
+723 GLLQDRSDQTVGRISEA

>member
-1 MEDLTAIKERL
+1 MEEQTAVKERL
-12 AALRDIV
+12 AALRAIV
-19 SQHQRRYYV
+19 SEHQRRYYV
-28 EDRPTVSDAE
+28 EDRPTVNDAE

-50 AAHPHLVTLDSPTQ
+50 AAHPHLVTADSPTQ

-71 EGFESVSHQV
+71 EGFESVAHQV
-81 PMLSLDNARNEEEL
+81 PMLSLDNARDADEL

-105 QDESPRPLSYVVEPK
+105 QDESPQPLSYVVEPK

-131 HGEFARGATR
+131 NGDFVRGATR

-152 NLRTIKSIPLRL
+152 NLRTIQSIPLRL
-164 DGGKLTRRY
+164 EGEL
-173 RLEIRGVVYM
+173 
-183 PRRAFAHLNSEH
+183 A
-195 DWRSDWD
+195 
-202 TTLRTIRVTVS
+202 TLS
-213 PDSGSTLA
+213 
-221 HLNRLEIRGEVYM
+221 RLEIRGEVYM
-234 PRRAFARLNQQ
+234 PRRAFARLNRQ

-275 RPLDVFFYTLGHA
+275 RPLDIFFYTLGYA

-301 QALSRAGCR
+301 QALSQAGAR
-310 INPRAALCAT
+310 INLDAARCSTLDNV
-320 IDEVIAYCQKL
+320 IDYCQKL
-331 EAERNELDYEA
+331 EARRNELDYEA
-342 DGVVVKVDDLALQEA
+342 DGVVVKVDDLAMQAA

-366 WAVAFKFAA
+366 WAIAFKFAA

-380 VVRDITLN
+380 VVREITLN

-442 PQVVSVIFDQR
+442 PQVVSVILEQR
-453 PADSAAFVMPER
+453 PADSEAFVMPEQ

-486 AVCPAQLRE
+486 AVCAAQLRE

-503 RAMDIDGLG
+503 RAMDIDGMG
-512 AAVVDQLVDRAL
+512 AAVVDQLVDRGL
-524 VRDFADLYGLKQAT
+524 VRDFADLYVLDQST
-538 LEGLDRLAE
+538 LEDLDRLAE

-553 VNAIA
+553 VDAIA

-567 LLFGLGIRHV
+567 LLFGLGVRHV

-587 HYGSFDALA
+587 HYGSFAALA
-596 QADTE
+596 EADTE
-601 ELADIHD
+601 ELAEIHD

-618 QFCSH
+618 QFCAH
-623 AENRR
+623 EENRR
-628 TLERLAEAGVRL
+628 TLDRLAEAGVRL
-640 DEALVA
+640 DEEPVTATP
-646 AQSDTA
+646 SDAA

-675 ALIESAGGR
+675 SLIEAAGGR
-684 VTSSVTRKTNYVVAG
+684 VSSSVTRKTDYVVAG
-699 DDPGSKLQRAEDLN
+699 SDPGSKLQRAEDLG
-713 IPVLD
+713 IEILD
-718 EEQLH
+718 EAALH
-723 SLLQG
+723 DLLHD

>member
-1 MEDLTAIKERL
+1 MKARDMEDQTAVRERL
-12 AALRDIV
+12 AALRDVV

-28 EDRPTVSDAE
+28 EDCPTVSDAA

-50 AAHPHLVTLDSPTQ
+50 AAHPHLVTPDSPTQ

-71 EGFESVSHQV
+71 EGFESVAHQA
-81 PMLSLDNARNEEEL
+81 PMLSLDNARNTDEL

-105 QDESPRPLSYVVEPK
+105 QDESPQPLSYVVEPK

-131 HGEFARGATR
+131 NGEFVRGATR

-152 NLRTIKSIPLRL
+152 NLRTIQSIPLQL
-164 DGGKLTRRY
+164 DGELA
-173 RLEIRGVVYM
+173 RL
-183 PRRAFAHLNSEH
+183 S
-195 DWRSDWD
+195 
-202 TTLRTIRVTVS
+202 
-213 PDSGSTLA
+213 
-221 HLNRLEIRGEVYM
+221 RLEIRGEVYM
-234 PRRAFARLNQQ
+234 PRRAFARLNRQ

-275 RPLDVFFYTLGHA
+275 RPLDIFFYTLGYA

-301 QALSRAGCR
+301 QALEQAGAR
-310 INPRAALCAT
+310 TNLDAAHCGTLDDV
-320 IDEVIAYCQKL
+320 IDYCQKL
-331 EAERNELDYEA
+331 ETRRNELDYEA
-342 DGVVVKVDDLALQEA
+342 DGVVVKVDSLALQAA

-366 WAVAFKFAA
+366 WAIAFKFAA
-375 QQAVS
+375 QQEVS
-380 VVRDITLN
+380 VVREITLN

-442 PQVVSVIFDQR
+442 PQVVSVILDQR
-453 PADSAAFVMPER
+453 PANSEEFIMPEQ

-470 TAVYRPEGEVV
+470 TPVYRPEGEVV

-503 RAMDIDGLG
+503 RAMDVDGMG
-512 AAVVDQLVDRAL
+512 AAVVDQLVDRGM
-524 VRDFADLYGLKQAT
+524 VHDFADLYALDQST
-538 LEGLDRLAE
+538 LEDLDRLAE

-553 VNAIA
+553 VDAIA

-596 QADTE
+596 EASAE

-623 AENRR
+623 EENRR

-640 DEALVA
+640 DQEPIA
-646 AQSDTA
+646 ANPPDA
-652 QTLAGKIFVLTGT
+652 VQTLAGKVFVLTGT
-665 LPNLKRSDAQ
+665 LPSLKRGDAQ
-675 ALIESAGGR
+675 ALIEAAGGR
-684 VTSSVTRKTNYVVAG
+684 VTSSVTRKTDYVVAG
-699 DDPGSKLQRAEDLN
+699 SDPGSKLQRAEDLN

-718 EEQLH
+718 EAALH
-723 SLLQG
+723 DLLQA

>member
-1 MEDLTAIKERL
+1 MDDLTAVKERL

-28 EDRPTVSDAE
+28 EDRPAVSDAE

-50 AAHPHLVTLDSPTQ
+50 AAHQELVTPDSPTQ

-71 EGFESVSHQV
+71 DGFESVAHQV
-81 PMLSLDNARNEEEL
+81 PMLSLDNARDTDEL

-100 RLMRL
+100 RLIRL
-105 QDESPRPLSYVVEPK
+105 QDESPQPLSYVVEPK

-131 HGEFARGATR
+131 NGDFVRGATR

-152 NLRTIKSIPLRL
+152 NLRTIRSIPLRL
-164 DGGKLTRRY
+164 AG
-173 RLEIRGVVYM
+173 E
-183 PRRAFAHLNSEH
+183 
-195 DWRSDWD
+195 
-202 TTLRTIRVTVS
+202 
-213 PDSGSTLA
+213 LA
-221 HLNRLEIRGEVYM
+221 HLSRLEIRGEVYM
-234 PRRAFARLNQQ
+234 PRRAFARLNRQ
-245 LEADGQ
+245 LETDGL

-275 RPLDVFFYTLGHA
+275 RPLDVFFYTLGYA

-301 QALSRAGCR
+301 RTLSQAGCR
-310 INPRAALCAT
+310 INTQAARCET
-320 IDEVIAYCQKL
+320 IDEVVAYCQEL

-342 DGVVVKVDDLALQEA
+342 DGVVVKVDDLTLQEA

-424 KDIRVGDT
+424 KDVRVGDT

-442 PQVVSVIFDQR
+442 PQVVSVIPDKR
-453 PADSAAFVMPER
+453 PAGSEAFVMPEW

-486 AVCPAQLRE
+486 AACPAQLRE

-512 AAVVDQLVDRAL
+512 AAVVDQLVDRGW
-524 VRDFADLYGLKQAT
+524 VHDFADLYTLDQST
-538 LEGLDRLAE
+538 LEDLDRLAE

-553 VNAIA
+553 VDAIA

-596 QADTE
+596 KASSE
-601 ELADIHD
+601 ELAGIHD
-608 VGPVI
+608 IGPVI
-613 AESVS
+613 AESVG
-618 QFCSH
+618 QFCAH
-623 AENRR
+623 EENRR

-640 DEALVA
+640 DQDPVVA
-646 AQSDTA
+646 TPSDAA
-652 QTLAGKIFVLTGT
+652 QTLAGKVFVLTGT

-675 ALIESAGGR
+675 ALIEGAGGR
-684 VTSSVTRKTNYVVAG
+684 VIASVTRKTDYVVAG
-699 DDPGSKLQRAEDLN
+699 SDPGSKLQRAEDLN
-713 IPVLD
+713 VPVLD
-718 EEQLH
+718 EAALH
-723 SLLQG
+723 DLLQG

>member
-1 MEDLTAIKERL
+1 MEDQTAVRERL

-38 YDALYRELQDLE
+38 YDALYRDLQDLE
-50 AAHPHLVTLDSPTQ
+50 AAHPHLVTPDSPTQ

-71 EGFESVSHQV
+71 EGFESVAHQV

-100 RLMRL
+100 RLIRL
-105 QDESPRPLSYVVEPK
+105 QDESPQPLSYVVEPK

-131 HGEFARGATR
+131 NGEFVRGATR

-152 NLRTIKSIPLRL
+152 NLRTIRSIPLRL
-164 DGGKLTRRY
+164 DG
-173 RLEIRGVVYM
+173 E
-183 PRRAFAHLNSEH
+183 
-195 DWRSDWD
+195 
-202 TTLRTIRVTVS
+202 
-213 PDSGSTLA
+213 LA
-221 HLNRLEIRGEVYM
+221 RLNRLEIRGEVYM
-234 PRRAFARLNQQ
+234 PRRAFARLNRQI
-245 LEADGQ
+245 EADGQ
-251 APFANPRNAAAG
+251 VPFANPRNAAAG
-263 SLRLLDSRITAR
+263 SLRLLDSRITAH
-275 RPLDVFFYTLGHA
+275 RPLDIFFYTLGYA
-288 EPAHAVTSHWDAL
+288 EPSHEVVSHWEAL
-301 QALSRAGCR
+301 QTLEQVGAR
-310 INPRAALCAT
+310 INPDAKPCKT
-320 IDEVIAYCQKL
+320 MDDVIKYCHML
-331 EAERNELDYEA
+331 EDKRDELDYEA

-366 WAVAFKFAA
+366 WAIAFKFAA
-375 QQAVS
+375 QRTVS
-380 VVRDITLN
+380 VVREITLN

-395 TPTAVLDPVHIAGVT
+395 TPTAVLDPVPIAGVT

-424 KDIRVGDT
+424 KDIHVGDT

-442 PQVVSVIFDQR
+442 PQVVSVIRDKR
-453 PADSAAFVMPER
+453 PADSEPFVMPTQ

-470 TAVYRPEGEVV
+470 ATVYRPEGEVV

-512 AAVVDQLVDRAL
+512 AAVIEQLVGRAL
-524 VRDFADLYGLKQAT
+524 VHDFADLYTLDPST
-538 LEGLDRLAE
+538 LESLDRLAE

-553 VNAIA
+553 VDAIA

-596 QADTE
+596 EASTE
-601 ELADIHD
+601 ELAEIRD

-618 QFCSH
+618 QFCAH
-623 AENRR
+623 KENRQ
-628 TLERLAEAGVRL
+628 TLERLRKARVRLGQNPAAAISRVPFGWNLGPFLVLFDQESTAEAPPN
-640 DEALVA
+640 A
-646 AQSDTA
+646 S
-652 QTLAGKIFVLTGT
+652 QTLDGKAFVLTGT
-665 LPNLKRSDAQ
+665 LPNLKRHEAK
-675 ALIESAGGR
+675 ALIEGAGGR
-684 VTSSVTRKTNYVVAG
+684 VTDSVTRKTDYVVAG
-699 DDPGSKLQRAEDLN
+699 SDPGSKLQRAEDLS

-718 EEQLH
+718 EAALH
-723 SLLQG
+723 SLLQARM

>member
-1 MEDLTAIKERL
+1 MEDQTAVRERL
-12 AALRDIV
+12 TALRDIV

-50 AAHPHLVTLDSPTQ
+50 AAHPHLVTSDSPTQ

-71 EGFESVSHQV
+71 EGFESVAHQV
-81 PMLSLDNARNEEEL
+81 PMLSLDNARNADEL

-100 RLMRL
+100 RLIRL
-105 QDESPRPLSYVVEPK
+105 QDDSPQPLSYVVEPK

-131 HGEFARGATR
+131 NGEFVRGATR

-164 DGGKLTRRY
+164 AG
-173 RLEIRGVVYM
+173 E
-183 PRRAFAHLNSEH
+183 
-195 DWRSDWD
+195 
-202 TTLRTIRVTVS
+202 
-213 PDSGSTLA
+213 LA
-221 HLNRLEIRGEVYM
+221 HFSRLEIRGEVYM
-234 PRRAFARLNQQ
+234 PRRAFGRLNRQ
-245 LEADGQ
+245 LEADGL

-263 SLRLLDSRITAR
+263 SLRLLDSRVTAR
-275 RPLDVFFYTLGHA
+275 RPLDVFFYTLGYS
-288 EPAHAVTSHWDAL
+288 EPAHAAASHWDAL
-301 QALSRAGCR
+301 QTLSQAGAR
-310 INPRAALCAT
+310 INLDAARCSTLDDV
-320 IDEVIAYCQKL
+320 IDYCQKL
-331 EAERNELDYEA
+331 EARRNELDYEA
-342 DGVVVKVDDLALQEA
+342 DGVVVKVDNLAIQAA

-366 WAVAFKFAA
+366 WAIAFKFAA
-375 QQAVS
+375 QQAIS

-442 PQVVSVIFDQR
+442 PQVVSVIFDKR
-453 PADSAAFVMPER
+453 PADSEAFVMPER
-465 CPVCE
+465 CPACE

-512 AAVVDQLVDRAL
+512 TAVVDQLVDRGL
-524 VRDFADLYGLKQAT
+524 VHDFADLYAMDQST
-538 LEGLDRLAE
+538 LETLDRLAE

-553 VNAIA
+553 MDAIA

-587 HYGSFDALA
+587 HYGSFAALA
-596 QADTE
+596 EADTE
-601 ELADIHD
+601 ELADIRD

-628 TLERLAEAGVRL
+628 TLDRLAAAGVRL
-640 DEALVA
+640 EQDPVA
-646 AQSDTA
+646 VTPSDAT
-652 QTLAGKIFVLTGT
+652 QTLAGKAFVLTGT

-675 ALIESAGGR
+675 ALIEGAGGR
-684 VTSSVTRKTNYVVAG
+684 VTSAVTRKTDYVVAG
-699 DDPGSKLQRAEDLN
+699 SDPGSKLQRAEDLN

-718 EEQLH
+718 EAALRD
-723 SLLQG
+723 LLQA

>member
-1 MEDLTAIKERL
+1 MKDLTAVKERL
-12 AALRDIV
+12 AALRDVV
-19 SQHQRRYYV
+19 SEHQRRYFV
-28 EDRPTVSDAE
+28 EDQPTVSDAE
-38 YDALYRELQDLE
+38 YDTLYRELQDLE
-50 AAHPHLVTLDSPTQ
+50 AAHPHLVTPDSPTQ

-71 EGFESVSHQV
+71 EGFESVAHQV
-81 PMLSLDNARNEEEL
+81 PMLSLGNARDADEL

-100 RLMRL
+100 RLIRL
-105 QDESPRPLSYVVEPK
+105 QDESPQPLSYVVEPK

-131 HGEFARGATR
+131 NGELVRGATR

-164 DGGKLTRRY
+164 DGELA
-173 RLEIRGVVYM
+173 RL
-183 PRRAFAHLNSEH
+183 S
-195 DWRSDWD
+195 
-202 TTLRTIRVTVS
+202 
-213 PDSGSTLA
+213 
-221 HLNRLEIRGEVYM
+221 RLEIRGEVYM
-234 PRRAFARLNQQ
+234 PRRAFARLNRQ
-245 LEADGQ
+245 LEADGL

-275 RPLDVFFYTLGHA
+275 RPLDVFFYTLGYS

-301 QALSRAGCR
+301 QALSQAGAR
-310 INPRAALCAT
+310 INLDAARCSTLDDV
-320 IDEVIAYCQKL
+320 IDYCQKL
-331 EAERNELDYEA
+331 EARRNELDYEA

-366 WAVAFKFAA
+366 WAIAFKFAA
-375 QQAVS
+375 QQAIS
-380 VVRDITLN
+380 VVREITLN

-395 TPTAVLDPVHIAGVT
+395 TPTAVLDAVHIAGVT

-442 PQVVSVIFDQR
+442 PQVVSVILDQR
-453 PADSAAFVMPER
+453 PADSEEFVMPEE

-512 AAVVDQLVDRAL
+512 AAVVDQMVDRGL
-524 VRDFADLYGLKQAT
+524 VSDFADLYGLEQSA
-538 LEGLDRLAE
+538 LENLDRLAE

-553 VNAIA
+553 VEAIG

-596 QADTE
+596 QAETE
-601 ELADIHD
+601 ELADIRD

-640 DEALVA
+640 EQDPVA
-646 AQSDTA
+646 ATPSDAA
-652 QTLAGKIFVLTGT
+652 QPLAGKVFVLTGT

-675 ALIESAGGR
+675 ALIEAAGGR
-684 VTSSVTRKTNYVVAG
+684 VTSSVTRKTDYVVAG
-699 DDPGSKLQRAEDLN
+699 SDPGSKLQRAEDLN

>member
-1 MEDLTAIKERL
+1 MEDQTAVRERL

-28 EDRPTVSDAE
+28 DDRPTVSDVE

-50 AAHPHLVTLDSPTQ
+50 AAHPHLVTPDSPTQ

-71 EGFESVSHQV
+71 EGFESVAHQV
-81 PMLSLDNARNEEEL
+81 PMLSLDNARNAEEL
-95 REFEA
+95 QEFEA

-105 QDESPRPLSYVVEPK
+105 QDESPQPLSYVVEPK

-131 HGEFARGATR
+131 NGEFVRGATR

-164 DGGKLTRRY
+164 DGELARLS
-173 RLEIRGVVYM
+173 RLE
-183 PRRAFAHLNSEH
+183 L
-195 DWRSDWD
+195 
-202 TTLRTIRVTVS
+202 
-213 PDSGSTLA
+213 
-221 HLNRLEIRGEVYM
+221 RGEVYM
-234 PRRAFARLNQQ
+234 PRRAFARLNRQ

-275 RPLDVFFYTLGHA
+275 RPLDVFLYNLGYA
-288 EPAHAVTSHWDAL
+288 EPAHPATSHWDAL
-301 QALSRAGCR
+301 QALSQDGAR
-310 INPRAALCAT
+310 INPRAARCNT
-320 IDEVIAYCQKL
+320 IDEVIAYCRKL

-342 DGVVVKVDDLALQEA
+342 DGVVVKVDNLALQEA
-357 FGATAHHPR
+357 FGSTAHHPR
-366 WAVAFKFAA
+366 WAIAFKFAA

-380 VVRDITLN
+380 TVRSITLN

-395 TPTAVLDPVHIAGVT
+395 TPTAVLGPVHIAGVT

-442 PQVVSVIFDQR
+442 PQVVSVILDKR
-453 PADSAAFVMPER
+453 PADSELFVMSEH
-465 CPVCE
+465 CPVCQ
-470 TAVYRPEGEVV
+470 TAVYRPLGEVV
-481 ARCPN
+481 TRCPN

-495 RLLHFAGR
+495 RLLHYGGR

-512 AAVVDQLVDRAL
+512 AAVVEQLVDRAL
-524 VRDFADLYGLKQAT
+524 VRDFADLYALDQST
-538 LEGLDRLAE
+538 LETLDRLAE

-553 VNAIA
+553 LDAIA

-587 HYGSFDALA
+587 HYGSFAALA
-596 QADTE
+596 EAGAE
-601 ELADIHD
+601 ELAEMRD

-618 QFCSH
+618 QFC
-623 AENRR
+623 AYEENRR
-628 TLERLAEAGVRL
+628 TLHRLSAAGVRL
-640 DEALVA
+640 DQEPVA
-646 AQSDTA
+646 ASPSDAA
-652 QTLAGKIFVLTGT
+652 QTLAGKVFVLTGT

-675 ALIESAGGR
+675 ALIEGAGGR
-684 VTSSVTRKTNYVVAG
+684 VTSSVTRKTDYVVAG
-699 DDPGSKLQRAEDLN
+699 SDPGRKLQQAEDLS
-713 IPVLD
+713 IPVLNEAALQD
-718 EEQLH
+718 
-723 SLLQG
+723 LLPG